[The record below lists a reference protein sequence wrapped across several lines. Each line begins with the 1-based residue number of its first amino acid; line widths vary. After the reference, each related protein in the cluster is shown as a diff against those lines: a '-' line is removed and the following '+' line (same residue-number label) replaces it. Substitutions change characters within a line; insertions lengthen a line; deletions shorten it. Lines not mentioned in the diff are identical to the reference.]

1 MTTTISEPESERLES
16 KSATHG
22 KLPENAWVTVSA
34 FSNTRRHWTISEILS
49 KNGLVFVLSDK
60 KSILSDKLMLI
71 LPLLVTIL
79 SDTLSDKV

>member
-1 MTTTISEPESERLES
+1 MTTTISEPESERLEF

-22 KLPENAWVTVSA
+22 KLPENAWVTASA